1 MGGERSGVKPG
12 RGSENKVPFVCAEQT
27 TEDNQVVLACLSL
40 RRFTNEA
47 TTKLAAQSLGLPVSA
62 ISEGL
67 PCFAALAVNGD
78 VHQRTVTGGGKAA
91 SALPPCA
98 AVNTLLGNLKTA
110 MTGVHHAIN
119 FKR

>member
-47 TTKLAAQSLGLPVSA
+47 TTKLAAQSLG
-62 ISEGL
+62 
-67 PCFAALAVNGD
+67 AARERDL
-78 VHQRTVTGGGKAA
+78 RR
-91 SALPPCA
+91 
-98 AVNTLLGNLKTA
+98 TA
-110 MTGVHHAIN
+110 MLRSLGCQ
-119 FKR
+119 R